1 MKIRSSVISISIS
14 VIFLEF
20 WEDDGEIRIGGR
32 AGMVFPYFRAGRNP
46 YVFCPHH
53 IRMWMVTDIRR
64 PSDSLEVAGAGW
76 GKRNVVSFHF
86 FELVIGITEM
96 EMLSITF
103 LNILSVVLIMA
114 CLNSS
119 TATFSKRFPL
129 PLL

>member
-1 MKIRSSVISISIS
+1 MVPP
-14 VIFLEF
+14 LEES
-20 WEDDGEIRIGGR
+20 EDGDR
-32 AGMVFPYFRAGRNP
+32 VSFPR
-46 YVFCPHH
+46 
-53 IRMWMVTDIRR
+53 
-64 PSDSLEVAGAGW
+64 W